1 MTDTSDRRAL
11 PWLGLAFILILYLI
25 SIRRLHPTN
34 FFGLTQD
41 DTIYF
46 SSAQALAA
54 GRGYILPSIPG
65 TPPATKYPILYPWIL
80 SWIWR
85 WNPSFPSNV
94 ADAVAFTV
102 ACGLAYVV
110 LAFAFLRRL
119 AGIGDAEALLLTA
132 FCALHPTILF
142 YSASVLTDI
151 PFSALAL
158 AALLVADRAMRR
170 ESSTA
175 AGRGV
180 LGAISCAVL
189 TGCSLLMR
197 VLGVPIALGIFLAA
211 LWRRAWKQAAIYA
224 ACVAPFFASLAWRV

>member
-1 MTDTSDRRAL
+1 MNGMSFRRAL
-11 PWLGLAFILILYLI
+11 PWVILAGILVVYVGSIL
-25 SIRRLHPTN
+25 RMHPEN

-102 ACGLAYVV
+102 ACGIAYLV
-110 LAFAFLRRL
+110 LAFAFLRRV
-119 AGIGDAEALLLTA
+119 AGIGDAEALMLTA

-170 ESSTA
+170 DSGAGSARATRSA
-175 AGRGV
+175 AAV
-180 LGAISCAVL
+180 LGCAIL
-189 TGCSLLMR
+189 TGCSLLIR
-197 VLGVPIALGIFLAA
+197 VLGVPIALGIFVAA
-211 LWRRAWKQAAIYA
+211 LWR
-224 ACVAPFFASLAWRV
+224 